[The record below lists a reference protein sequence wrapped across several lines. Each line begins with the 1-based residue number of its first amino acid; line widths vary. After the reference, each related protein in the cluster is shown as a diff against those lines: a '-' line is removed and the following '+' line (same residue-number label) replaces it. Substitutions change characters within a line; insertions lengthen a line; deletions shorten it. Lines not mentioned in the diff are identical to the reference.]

1 MSERQRMSK
10 TEETPHR
17 LGLVVRAYPTK
28 EQDILFRKTVG
39 CGRFVYNHL
48 LDFRNKEYQRYLKW
62 QKRNSNTP
70 KSKFKWK
77 PLPTEKQLKEKFE
90 WLSEPNSQTLQQSRM
105 DLNVAF
111 DRFFKGHSDKPSFHK
126 KGQKE
131 SFRIPQ
137 NVEIREGKLFLSKYG
152 LIRIRG
158 DLSQIRGKI
167 KSATVKLEAGKWY
180 VSILYAP
187 LSKDYYQPVDH
198 RVEAISIDLGVV
210 QPLTIT
216 DGEHFWIRGQETREH
231 LTKLETRRK
240 RYQRQFNR
248 KQRRSNNQHKTRTR
262 IAKAFQKERNY
273 RNNFQHQVSH
283 RLTNLAETIIFEDLR
298 IRSMTRSARGT
309 QDNPGKNVRQKS
321 GLNREMLRIGLS
333 GLVSKCQYKAHR
345 RGGQVLFVD
354 PKFTSQTCSDCGTV
368 DKRSRES
375 QSRYSCVHC
384 GFTLNAD
391 RNAAL
396 NILARGLA
404 IQ

>member
-1 MSERQRMSK
+1 MSEK
-10 TEETPHR
+10 TTHR

-28 EQDILFRKTVG
+28 EQEVLFRKTIG
-39 CGRFVYNHL
+39 CCRFVYNHL

-62 QKRNSNTP
+62 QKRNPNTP

-77 PLPTEKQLKEKFE
+77 PLPTEKQLKEEFE
-90 WLSEPNSQTLQQSRM
+90 WLSETNAQALQQSVA
-105 DLNVAF
+105 DLRTAY
-111 DRFFKGHSDKPSFHK
+111 DRFFKGHSDKPRFHK
-126 KGQKE
+126 KGRKE
-131 SFRIPQ
+131 SFRVPQ
-137 NVEIREGKLFLSKYG
+137 NVEIREGKLFLQKYR
-152 LIRIRG
+152 LIKIRG
-158 DLSQIRGKI
+158 DLSQIKGKI
-167 KSATVKLEAGKWY
+167 KSATVRLEAGKWY

-187 LSKDYYQPVDH
+187 ESQDYYQPVDH
-198 RVEAISIDLGVV
+198 KVEAVGIDLGVV

-216 DGEHFWIRGQETREH
+216 DGEHFWIRGQDTRKH
-231 LTKLETRRK
+231 LTKLELRRK
-240 RYQRQFNR
+240 RYQRQLAR
-248 KQRRSNNQHKTRTR
+248 KQKGSNNRNR
-262 IAKAFQKERNY
+262 AKNKVARVFQKERNY

-283 RLTNLAETIIFEDLR
+283 HLTNLAETIIFEDLKL
-298 IRSMTRSARGT
+298 SAMTRSAKGT
-309 QDNPGKNVRQKS
+309 KENPGINVRAKS
-321 GLNREMLRIGLS
+321 GLNREMLRIGL
-333 GLVSKCQYKAHR
+333 GDLVSKCQYKAHR

-368 DKRSRES
+368 DKKSRES